1 MLVVMLIENMTKK
14 ETNVVLKPADLE
26 AIERVIYRNGDDIA
40 VSTGRAFER
49 LEEKIIAAENRIYG
63 RLMEIESEM
72 KSELTTMR
80 LYIEDASEVVIN
92 EK

>member
-1 MLVVMLIENMTKK
+1 MLVVMLIENMTKQ

-40 VSTGRAFER
+40 MAVGRAFER

-72 KSELTTMR
+72 KSELNTLR
-80 LYIEDASEVVIN
+80 LMVEGDSEVVIG